1 MILLKFLDTFL
12 SKKYNYKKVINVMIL
27 LITFL
32 PIYGASKQSILYYFN
47 KFVKLTLLINIL
59 FRLIF

>member
-32 PIYGASKQSILYYFN
+32 PIYDASKQSILYYFN